1 MSLDPTNNHL
11 PLSRDKS
18 RKKTGSDC
26 DCDPGRGST
35 AEAAGLNRTGW
46 SSHINGDEGLNMR
59 YRRRVTP
66 RPEPISRLV
75 SLAAGERQEATAS
88 RAAARAPGGLCPGG
102 NDTTWNPSPLA
113 VKKNKK
119 LRLNLTTIKHWFLFI
134 RFTFNVCLCWIL
146 LSFFRTGFI
155 LSLIQTSPSFFY

>member
-1 MSLDPTNNHL
+1 MDQTCRAAIVTITQSKVNKEQQPGLLPNTKQSKNKERRRRRSLFRVSLDPTNNHL

-18 RKKTGSDC
+18 RKKPGSDC

-102 NDTTWNPSPLA
+102 NDTTCNPSPLA

-119 LRLNLTTIKHWFLFI
+119 T
-134 RFTFNVCLCWIL
+134 
-146 LSFFRTGFI
+146 
-155 LSLIQTSPSFFY
+155 